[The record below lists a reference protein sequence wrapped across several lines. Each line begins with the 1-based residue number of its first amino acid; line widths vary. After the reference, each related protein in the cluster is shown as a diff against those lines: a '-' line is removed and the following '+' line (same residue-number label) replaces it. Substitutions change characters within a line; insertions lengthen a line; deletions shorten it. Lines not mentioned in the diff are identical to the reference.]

1 MCPCYAAQS
10 SHITSDLPVRAT
22 DLNSRAFDKI
32 PDPCSSKVS
41 ISKGKGKTE
50 ELSYLG
56 RN

>member
-10 SHITSDLPVRAT
+10 SLITSDLPVRAT